1 MRADRGL
8 TSDSAIAGMQ
18 VGGSVGT
25 NSIFLWTP
33 SDPFRTLAALRT
45 GGPNNATY
53 CTDHSGNFLFQSAR
67 FGFCSLY
74 NKVKRGFCYT
84 VLASPGC
91 DLFVP
96 ILQKKHMIPCGTHI
110 TLFQSR
116 TVDKVLVPNDW
127 TSCCFCFGIPSSGLS
142 FFSPS
147 NGYGLEPRSTILF
160 SRPFTSYC

>member
-91 DLFVP
+91 DLFVFICP
-96 ILQKKHMIPCGTHI
+96 YSAKETYDTMWDPYHI
-110 TLFQSR
+110 VSE
-116 TVDKVLVPNDW
+116 PN
-127 TSCCFCFGIPSSGLS
+127 CRQVAGAK
-142 FFSPS
+142 
-147 NGYGLEPRSTILF
+147 
-160 SRPFTSYC
+160 